1 MTFDLTGLFLI
12 GITYLLVLFAVAWIT
27 DRGWLPAKLVRHP
40 AIYVFS
46 LGVYASAWAMYGAV
60 GFAFHHG
67 YNFLSYYVGI
77 SGVFLLAPILL
88 APILRLSQTYQL
100 SSLADLF
107 AYRYRSAMAG
117 GLVTVFMLLGVLP
130 LLALQIQAVAD
141 SIHILSN
148 EASRNSLAFWFCVT
162 ITVFAILFGARHN
175 TPREKHEGLVVAI
188 ALESVIKLIALIATA
203 LFSIFVVFDGPFA
216 LHEWLGD
223 HPETLTMLY
232 APLADGT
239 WHSLILAF
247 FVSAVVMP
255 HMYHMAFTENL
266 NPRALMT
273 ASWGLPLLLLVMS
286 LMVPFILWAALKTM
300 PGTDPEYFTLGVPV
314 VMGST
319 PMALLVYI
327 GGLSAASGL
336 IIVSTLALAGMCV
349 NHLAMPLYK
358 PGQSRDLYGWLLWT
372 KRILIAAIILAA
384 YLFYYFLDNR
394 NTLTELGMLAF
405 VATLQFVPGLIGVL
419 FWPTANRTGFLAG
432 LIAGFTVWFFAL
444 LLPTITPI
452 PGISLP
458 FFAIDFEPNSTNWH
472 TAAFTAIILNGLLG
486 GIVSMVTTRSDA
498 EDRAAETCA
507 VDNLRRPYRWKLG
520 AVSVEDFVN
529 ALGKPLGAATA
540 KREVDFALRD
550 LGLAHGETRPYML
563 RRLRDQVETNLSGLL
578 GPSVAHEIV
587 DDVLPYKPMAEG
599 QGAEDI
605 HFIESRLEDYQFR
618 LSGLAAEL
626 DSLRRF
632 HRQTLHDLPLGVCSL
647 GPDREILGWNA
658 VMESLTGIRASDI
671 IGSWLHNLP
680 EPWRRLLADFAAS
693 NAQHI
698 HQKPLAM
705 GDHTRWI
712 SLHKAAINLPSGQ
725 QQLGAQ
731 VIVIEDLTDM
741 KALEARLAHNERLAS
756 IGRLAAGVAHEIGNP
771 VTGIACL
778 AQDLASESESNAV
791 HDYTRQIL
799 DQTRRIDRIVQSL
812 VSFSH
817 SGKQRAQTIEP
828 VELHDTIDEAIA
840 LIRLD
845 RESRDIAISNECDKA
860 LRVAGD
866 SQRLLQVF
874 INLLNNARD
883 ASELDDVIR
892 IYNRPRDDGAV
903 TVCVEDNGTGIPV
916 DLLGRVFEPFVTTKD
931 PGKGTGL
938 GLSLVYSIIEDH
950 QGHIAIESP
959 LHADT
964 QRGTRIVLT
973 LPRWRETKS
982 ADAAP
987 EIPAAASPGADDY
1000 QEPST

>member
-1 MTFDLTGLFLI
+1 MTFELGSLFLI
-12 GITYLLVLFAVAWIT
+12 GIGYLLLLFAVAWVT
-27 DRGWLPAKLVRHP
+27 DRGWLPAKFVRHP

-46 LGVYASAWAMYGAV
+46 LGVYASAWAIYGAV

-67 YNFLSYYVGI
+67 YNFLSFYVGI

-88 APILRLSQTYQL
+88 APILRLSQSYQL

-107 AYRYRSAMAG
+107 AYRYRSAVAG
-117 GLVTVFMLLGVLP
+117 GLVTLFMLLGVLP

-141 SIHILSN
+141 SIHILTN
-148 EASRNSLAFWFCVT
+148 EASRNSLAFWFCVI
-162 ITVFAILFGARHN
+162 ITAFAILFGARHN

-188 ALESVIKLIALIATA
+188 AVESAVKLFALIAAA
-203 LFSIFVVFDGPFA
+203 LFSIFVVFDGPTD
-216 LHEWLGD
+216 LHDWLNE

-266 NPRALMT
+266 NPRALLT
-273 ASWGLPLLLLVMS
+273 ASWGMPLLLLVMS

-300 PGTDPEYFTLGVPV
+300 PGTDPEYFALGVPLAA
-314 VMGST
+314 GSST
-319 PMALLVYI
+319 MALLIYV
-327 GGLSAASGL
+327 GGLSAASGV

-372 KRILIAAIILAA
+372 KRVLIGAIILAA

-394 NTLTELGMLAF
+394 NTLTELAMLAF
-405 VATLQFVPGLIGVL
+405 VATLQFVPGLVGVL
-419 FWPTANRTGFLAG
+419 FWPGANRLGFLAG
-432 LIAGFTVWFFAL
+432 LITGFTVWFFAL
-444 LLPTITPI
+444 LLPTITPV

-458 FFAIDFEPNSTNWH
+458 FLGIDFEPNATNWH
-472 TAAFTAIILNGLLG
+472 TAAFTAIILNSLIG
-486 GIVSMVTTRSDA
+486 GIVSIMTSRSEA
-498 EDRAAETCA
+498 EERAAETCA

-520 AVSVEDFVN
+520 AVTVEDFIE
-529 ALGKPLGAATA
+529 ALSAPLGAATA
-540 KREVDFALRD
+540 RREVEFALRD
-550 LGLAHGETRPYML
+550 LGLAASETRPYML

-578 GPSVAHEIV
+578 GPSVAHDIV
-587 DDVLPYKPMAEG
+587 DEVLPYKPMAEG

-626 DSLRRF
+626 DNLRRF

-647 GPDREILGWNA
+647 GTDREILGWNA
-658 VMESLTGIRASDI
+658 VMESLTGIRANDI

-680 EPWRRLLADFAAS
+680 EPWRKLLTDFASS

-705 GDHTRWI
+705 EGHTRWI

-778 AQDLASESESNAV
+778 AQDLASESESAGV
-791 HDYTRQIL
+791 RDYTRQIL
-799 DQTRRIDRIVQSL
+799 EQTKRIDRIVQSL

-817 SGKQRAQTIEP
+817 SGKQRVQGSEP
-828 VELHDTIDEAIA
+828 VALHDTIQEAIA
-840 LIRLD
+840 LLRLD
-845 RESRDIAISNECDKA
+845 RESREVKYVNECDTS
-860 LRVAGD
+860 LRIAGD
-866 SQRLLQVF
+866 AQRLLQVF

-883 ASELDDVIR
+883 ASDAGDTIR
-892 IYNRPRDDGAV
+892 IYTRARGDSAV

-916 DLLGRVFEPFVTTKD
+916 ELLGKVFEPFVTTKD

-959 LHADT
+959 LDT
-964 QRGTRIVLT
+964 QTHRGTRIVLT
-973 LPRWRETKS
+973 LPRWRDSMTSDKTPTTPPPS
-982 ADAAP
+982 AGD
-987 EIPAAASPGADDY
+987 ISGPAA
-1000 QEPST
+1000 